1 MQLDLFDPILNIIKT
16 ISLIDRISQ
25 NDAHS
30 SSIVSLSDSFE
41 FFLSG
46 SIPNLKS
53 DFLLPNAERFSLE
66 INSNGGEVW
75 GHKIALAV
83 SQEQI
88 GFANSTIAYN

>member
-16 ISLIDRISQ
+16 ISLINCISQ

-41 FFLSG
+41 FFLPS

-53 DFLLPNAERFSLE
+53 DFLFPNAERFRLE
-66 INSNGGEVW
+66 INSDGGEVW
-75 GHKIALAV
+75 GHKIALTV
-83 SQEQI
+83 PQEQI